1 MTETF
6 FTLLTL
12 CVGNPTVLNDFCF
25 GSFWFHTGAWGK
37 YRPVGTIT
45 RVYIAVRS
53 TNSRPKRTSLL
64 VPIFAKKDILSMGG
78 ANSRNAGKGV
88 IFQTKVHGN
97 LKPGKDFACI
107 CLSSSGFSFCPSI
120 ELVIKS
126 SNIKNHVSLKKRVVV
141 LDFNISDFGWKGVF
155 FLVQNLYEHDVP
167 FGQKCVCVSNYR
179 CRQWS
184 KCVCQIIDVVNDQ
197 NVCVKL

>member
-1 MTETF
+1 M
-6 FTLLTL
+6 
-12 CVGNPTVLNDFCF
+12 GNPTALNDFCF
-25 GSFWFHTGAWGK
+25 GSFWFHTGVWGK

-53 TNSRPKRTSLL
+53 TNSRPKSTSLL

-120 ELVIKS
+120 ELVIKW
-126 SNIKNHVSLKKRVVV
+126 SNIENHVSLKKG
-141 LDFNISDFGWKGVF
+141 LLYWTSISAISVEKGLV

-167 FGQKCVCVSNYR
+167 FGR
-179 CRQWS
+179 